1 MTTASL
7 SYKPMTS
14 NPTRALRSNA
24 RTVSF
29 VRDSHSDS
37 MADDSI
43 GSTAQLKAKS
53 DSKKRKQHSNR
64 RFVVQGVIGTGGFGK
79 VLAVTLQQTGKWYAA
94 KEINK
99 VCITIFFQVE
109 SSPPLQ
115 IKENLTV
122 SILNKRLT

>member
-1 MTTASL
+1 
-7 SYKPMTS
+7 MTS
-14 NPTRALRSNA
+14 NPTRALRSSA

-29 VRDSHSDS
+29 VRDTHSES
-37 MADDSI
+37 MADDAI
-43 GSTAQLKAKS
+43 GGAGSQLKAKS

-99 VCITIFFQVE
+99 VTPFFPVE
-109 SSPPLQ
+109 SSPPLH
-115 IKENLTV
+115 IKGH
-122 SILNKRLT
+122 

>member
-1 MTTASL
+1 MFAQDSPQVEAMTATSL

-14 NPTRALRSNA
+14 NPTRALRSST

-29 VRDSHSDS
+29 VRESHVETLGDDS
-37 MADDSI
+37 MGGT
-43 GSTAQLKAKS
+43 GSQLKAKS
-53 DSKKRKQHSNR
+53 DSKKRKQHNSR

-99 VCITIFFQVE
+99 VNTLLPYNE
-109 SSPPLQ
+109 SSPPLHM
-115 IKENLTV
+115 
-122 SILNKRLT
+122 R

>member
-1 MTTASL
+1 
-7 SYKPMTS
+7 
-14 NPTRALRSNA
+14 
-24 RTVSF
+24 
-29 VRDSHSDS
+29 

-99 VCITIFFQVE
+99 VSTTTFFLVE
-109 SSPPLQ
+109 SYPPLQ
-115 IKENLTV
+115 IKENLTA